1 MKVIINADDLGMSD
15 EVNEAIFG
23 LMTKGLVTSATILA
37 NGPCVNGALEEGKR
51 FPSCSFGVH
60 LNLTEFCPLSKN
72 ESLKEL
78 LTDEGSFSGIL
89 EMAPQRVKKTKAL
102 WCAIADEWCHQVEF
116 VMRAGIHISHLDS
129 HQHVHTIPFVFP
141 VLKFIQHKYGIRK
154 VRLAR
159 NVYRRGKGPS
169 PFKLWAK
176 EAYNVSLRHFY
187 ATYTT
192 CVFLDFL
199 TFYERVIVE
208 GERWPIVEV
217 MVHPG
222 SSIDPDEY
230 GLLTSNWID
239 QAAEKIQLIT
249 YDEL

>member
-1 MKVIINADDLGMSD
+1 
-15 EVNEAIFG
+15 
-23 LMTKGLVTSATILA
+23 MTKGIVTSATILA
-37 NGPCVNGALEEGKR
+37 NGPCVNGALEEGKK

-60 LNLTEFCPLSKN
+60 LNLTEFRPLSKN
-72 ESLKEL
+72 EALKEL

-102 WCAIADEWCHQVEF
+102 WCAIADEWCHQIEF
-116 VMRAGIHISHLDS
+116 VMRAGIRISHLDS
-129 HQHVHTIPFVFP
+129 HHHVHTIPFVFP
-141 VLKFIQHKYGIRK
+141 VLKLIQRKYGIKK

-159 NVYRRGKGPS
+159 NVYGREERPS

-176 EAYNVSLRHFY
+176 GVYNVSLRHFY

-222 SSIDPDEY
+222 SSTERDEY
-230 GLLTSNWID
+230 RLLTSNWID
-239 QAAEKIQLIT
+239 RVGGKMQLIN
-249 YDEL
+249 YHEL